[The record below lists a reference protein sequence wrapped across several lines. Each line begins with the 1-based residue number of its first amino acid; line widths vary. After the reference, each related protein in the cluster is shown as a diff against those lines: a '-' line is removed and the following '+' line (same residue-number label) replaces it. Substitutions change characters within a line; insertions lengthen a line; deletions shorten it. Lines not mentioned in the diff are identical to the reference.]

1 VRGFGDRF
9 PTEALAQGELDLAIG
24 FFGDSPEGFFLEKLF
39 SERFVCMAGRD
50 QPRFRKRRLLD
61 DYIAARHVLISLQGG
76 GFVGIVDR
84 TLAKTKLK
92 RDVMCSM

>member
-24 FFGDSPEGFFLEKLF
+24 FFGDSPQSFFLEKLF

-50 QPRFRKRRLLD
+50 HPRFRKRRLLD
-61 DYIAARHVLISLQGG
+61 DYLAARSVVTIAQRVADR
-76 GFVGIVDR
+76 FVR
-84 TLAKTKLK
+84 LLP
-92 RDVMCSM
+92 